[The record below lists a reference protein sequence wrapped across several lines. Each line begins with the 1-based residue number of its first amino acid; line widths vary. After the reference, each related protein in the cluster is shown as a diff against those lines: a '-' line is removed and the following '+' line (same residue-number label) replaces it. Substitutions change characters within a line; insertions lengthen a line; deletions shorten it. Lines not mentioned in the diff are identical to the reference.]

1 MPIIPIIPNGRPP
14 FRADHVG
21 SLLRPPALRQAF
33 KQYGAGQLSDAD
45 FETALAQSI
54 REVIRLQEACGLQVV
69 NDGEFR
75 RGSYWSRFVERMQGF
90 RIGPAVFKFHDEQGH
105 VTDFTAPYIS
115 GRLRRVQPIAL
126 DELQFISSVTAT
138 TPKITLPS
146 APTMQF
152 YSGPKAIDAGVY
164 ASRAAM
170 FADLGRAYGEEI
182 TALHAAG
189 LRYVQIDEVP
199 LAMLCDPSIREQV
212 RAQGDD
218 PEALVDLYVDA
229 LNASVADIPADMV
242 VGLHLCRGNFK
253 AHFLSE
259 GGLDPVAEKL
269 FGKVRVN
276 HFLLEY
282 DTPRAGDFKS
292 LRHVPANKGVVL
304 GLVSTKTP
312 ALESA
317 DALKRRI
324 DEAARFIDAQ
334 RLAIS
339 PQCGFASTV
348 AGNPVTEADER
359 AKLKLCVDVAREVWK
374 GN

>member
-1 MPIIPIIPNGRPP
+1 MPPAATGVPP

-33 KQYGAGQLSDAD
+33 KQYGAKQMSDAD
-45 FETALAQSI
+45 FNRVLEESV
-54 REVIRLQEACGLQVV
+54 REVIKLQEDCGLQVV

-75 RGSYWSRFVERMQGF
+75 RGSYWSRFVERMAGF

-115 GRLRRVQPIAL
+115 GKLRRVQPIAL
-126 DELQFISSVTAT
+126 DELQFIRSVTAT

-164 ASRAAM
+164 ADRSEM

-199 LAMLCDPSIREQV
+199 LAMLCDPAIREQV

-229 LNASVADIPADMV
+229 VNASVANIPGDMI

-253 AHFLSE
+253 AHFLSA

-269 FGKVRVN
+269 FGKVRAN

-282 DTPRAGDFKS
+282 DTARAGDFNS
-292 LRHVPANKGVVL
+292 LRHVPAGKGVVL

-312 ALESA
+312 VLESA
-317 DALKRRI
+317 DVLKRRI
-324 DEAARFIDAQ
+324 DEAARFIDLD
-334 RLAIS
+334 RLALS

-359 AKLKLCVDVAREVWK
+359 AKLKRCVEVARDVWK

>member
-1 MPIIPIIPNGRPP
+1 MPLIVDGKPP

-21 SLLRPPALRQAF
+21 SLLRPATLRQAF
-33 KQYGAGQLSDAD
+33 RQHGAGQMNDAD
-45 FETALAQSI
+45 FERAIDQSI
-54 REVIRLQEACGLQVV
+54 REVIKLQQECGLQVV

-75 RGSYWSRFVERMQGF
+75 RGSYWSRFVERMDGF
-90 RIGPAVFKFHDEQGH
+90 RIGTAVFKFHDEQGH

-115 GRLRRVQPIAL
+115 GKLRRMQPIAL
-126 DELQFISSVTAT
+126 DELEFIRSVTST
-138 TPKITLPS
+138 PPKITLPS

-152 YSGPKAIDAGVY
+152 YSGSNAIDAGVY
-164 ASRAAM
+164 ASRAVM
-170 FADLGRAYGEEI
+170 FADLGRAYVEEI

-199 LAMLCDPSIREQV
+199 LAMLCDPAIREQV

-229 LNASVADIPADMV
+229 LNASVAGIPADMV

-276 HFLLEY
+276 HFLIEY
-282 DTPRAGDFKS
+282 DTPRAGDFKA
-292 LRHVPANKGVVL
+292 LRHVPKNKGVVL

-312 ALESA
+312 VLESA

-324 DEAARFIDAQ
+324 DEAARFIDLD

-359 AKLKLCVDVAREVWK
+359 AKLKLCVDVARDVWK
-374 GN
+374 GH